1 MKRYHVLFLIA
12 ACALFSCRQQD
23 GREYSHPAYFDKAF
37 TDAANL
43 NGSAP
48 QRSIAF
54 IDSAFHAFPHPG
66 VKDLYRKYAFKC
78 DFYLEVSRHDDSAL
92 IYTDSML
99 YAIRDHAQE
108 KEFVNEYANAQFKK
122 GNLLIWRQDYTHAFQ
137 CDYKARQAMEK
148 TTDSC
153 VLSAYTGTLGV
164 VSFKEGK
171 YLASIGYMKKAI
183 AEMAFCPDDFHKF
196 KVIQGK
202 YDDMGI
208 AYSHL
213 NMYDTALYYYNLA
226 ISYLDQHVDS
236 FPQMNTGKQ
245 FIEMAKAVVYGNMGD
260 IYLKKGDTATARKL
274 FDRDVALNA
283 RDGYDYNDANC
294 TREKIVRLDLRQKK
308 FPDAEQQLIE
318 IRKHLDTV
326 FNMDLYAEWY
336 RLQLEYYN
344 NTGQKE
350 KALPLITP
358 YFRVK
363 DSLAAVHQIPQ
374 VDVQEEYERIKNQ
387 YDLVVAEK
395 QNEEKDHYLVIVVCF
410 SVLSFLIVLLLWKI
424 YKRTKRLNKQIVDQ
438 NSEMELALDALTESQ
453 TENTRIMQVVAH
465 DLRNPIASMISII
478 SLLQDNGYLPADD
491 REMLDLMN
499 TASLHALDMIT
510 DLMSIDITDEGM
522 KKEPADIHA
531 LLRYSVDLVQF
542 KASEKDQKIM
552 LETEQATLFINR
564 EKIWRVVSNLLVNAI
579 KFSPAGSN
587 IEIRGSKKQN
597 EFLITIQDH
606 GIGIPD
612 KMKNNVFDMFTDAKR
627 VGTAGEKS
635 FGLGLSISRQIIEA
649 HGGSIRF
656 ESAED
661 KGTTFY
667 VSLPLVG

>member
-1 MKRYHVLFLIA
+1 MKRYHLLLII
-12 ACALFSCRQQD
+12 ALCSLLSCHRQD
-23 GREYSHPAYFDKAF
+23 SKEYSHPEYFNKVLAD
-37 TDAANL
+37 ANL
-43 NGSAP
+43 LNGTNP
-48 QRSIAF
+48 QHSIAF
-54 IDSAFHAFPHPG
+54 IDSAYRAFPQPG
-66 VKDLYRKYAFKC
+66 IKDMYRMYAFKC
-78 DFYLEVSRHDDSAL
+78 DFYIEVFRHDDSAL
-92 IYTDSML
+92 LYTDSML
-99 YAIRDHAQE
+99 YIIRDHTNE
-108 KEFVNEYANAQFKK
+108 KGFVNEYANAQFKRA
-122 GNLLIWRQDYTHAFQ
+122 NLLIWRQDYVHAFQ
-137 CDYKARQAMEK
+137 CDYKARQAMEQ
-148 TTDSC
+148 TDDSC
-153 VLSAYTGTLGV
+153 MLSAYTSTLSV
-164 VSFKEGK
+164 VSFQEGK
-171 YLASIGYMKKAI
+171 FQNAIALMKKTI
-183 AEMAFCPDDFHKF
+183 TEMASCPDDFHKF
-196 KVIQGK
+196 KNIQGK

-208 AYSHL
+208 AYSRL
-213 NMYDTALYYYNLA
+213 GNLDSALYCYNLA

-236 FPQMNTGKQ
+236 FPKINTSRQ

-260 IYLKKGDTATARKL
+260 IYLKKGDTVTARKL
-274 FDRDVALNA
+274 YNQDVTINA

-294 TREKIVRLDLRQKK
+294 TREKLVRLDLVQKRYSE
-308 FPDAEQQLIE
+308 AEKELE
-318 IRKHLDTV
+318 GIRAHLDTV
-326 FNMDLYAEWY
+326 YNKNLYLEFD
-336 RLQLEYYN
+336 RLELDYYN
-344 NTGQKE
+344 STGQRE
-350 KALPLITP
+350 KAFGVLAP
-358 YFRVK
+358 YIRVR
-363 DSLAAVHQIPQ
+363 DSLAAIHSIPQ
-374 VDVQEEYERIKNQ
+374 VDVQEEYERIKGQ

-395 QNEEKDHYLVIVVCF
+395 HNEEKDHYLFIVACF
-410 SVLSFLIVLLLWKI
+410 SVLSILIVLLLWKI
-424 YKRTKRLNKQIVDQ
+424 YNRTKRLNKQIVDQ

-478 SLLQDNGYLPADD
+478 SLLQDNDYLPADD
-491 REMLDLMN
+491 REMLGLMN

-612 KMKNNVFDMFTDAKR
+612 KMKNNVFDLFTDAKR

-635 FGLGLSISRQIIEA
+635 FGLGLAISRQIIEA

-656 ESAED
+656 ESVED

-667 VSLPLVG
+667 VSLPLAG